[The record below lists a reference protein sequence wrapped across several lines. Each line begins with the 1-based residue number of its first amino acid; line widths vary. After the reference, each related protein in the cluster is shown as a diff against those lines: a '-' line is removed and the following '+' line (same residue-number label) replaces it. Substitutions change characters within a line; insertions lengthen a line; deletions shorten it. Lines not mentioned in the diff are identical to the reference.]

1 MPATNREFILILLAI
16 INFTHIVDSMLIMP
30 LGDIFISIFN
40 INASQYSLLVSAY
53 AIAAFVSSLAGIFIL
68 DKVDRRTALMVL
80 YTGFSVA
87 TLCSALAD
95 SFMTLIIIRLATGFF
110 GGMIGAL
117 LLSVISDLFMFKERG
132 RAMGVLFAAFSVASA
147 LGIPI
152 GIYLAALSTWQLPFI
167 IIGTLGLL
175 ITLLIWFVFPSMN
188 THIKPDTG
196 RRIDFAPLIS
206 IFRDRN
212 QMKALSAAFVL
223 ILAHFMII
231 PFISPYMI
239 KNVGFTQ
246 EQISYQ
252 FLFGGIA
259 TVFSS
264 PYVGRLTD
272 RFGAMKIFGLMLLLS
287 FIPTLIIT
295 QLGLVPVA
303 VALIYTTLF
312 FIFGSGR
319 MIAPN
324 TLITAAAPPELR
336 GSFMSLKSATQQLA
350 IGISAWLSGHI
361 VIIGSDG
368 LYKNYQYVGYL
379 SIVFGLF
386 TIWLVSRIRVAH
398 GN

>member
-40 INASQYSLLVSAY
+40 IDASQYSLLVSAY

-80 YTGFSVA
+80 YFGFSVA

-188 THIKPDTG
+188 THIKPNTG
-196 RRIDFAPLIS
+196 RRIDFAPLKS
-206 IFRDRN
+206 IFSDRN

-252 FLFGGIA
+252 FLLGGIA

-264 PYVGRLTD
+264 PFIGRLTD
-272 RFGAMKIFGLMLLLS
+272 RFGVMKIFGLMLLLS

-295 QLGLVPVA
+295 QLGMEPVG

-324 TLITAAAPPELR
+324 TLITAAAPPEVR

-350 IGISAWLSGHI
+350 IGISAWLSGSI

-368 LYKNYQYVGYL
+368 LYENYQYVGYL
-379 SIVFGLF
+379 SIAFGLL